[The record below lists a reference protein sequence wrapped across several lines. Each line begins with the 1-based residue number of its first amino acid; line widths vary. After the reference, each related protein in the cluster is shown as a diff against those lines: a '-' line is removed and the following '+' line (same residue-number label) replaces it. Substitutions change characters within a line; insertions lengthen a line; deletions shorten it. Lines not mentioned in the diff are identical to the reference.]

1 MSRRCSVVGQFL
13 ENLSNIDQISFK
25 PAKIAAKLENEHVC
39 ICFFENCNCFGEMFL
54 QFCDWR
60 SAKGCKSDRSH
71 QELFNKILF
80 LTSIQCYS
88 LANIGFDTVENE
100 HSKVAIVI

>member
-1 MSRRCSVVGQFL
+1 MLFTKFPENLVKFHHHRRRSRRFSTYR
-13 ENLSNIDQISFK
+13 
-25 PAKIAAKLENEHVC
+25 H
-39 ICFFENCNCFGEMFL
+39 ENCKL
-54 QFCDWR
+54 LAIWR
-60 SAKGCKSDRSH
+60 TPKLLTNIADFWTSERCKGRKSDRSH